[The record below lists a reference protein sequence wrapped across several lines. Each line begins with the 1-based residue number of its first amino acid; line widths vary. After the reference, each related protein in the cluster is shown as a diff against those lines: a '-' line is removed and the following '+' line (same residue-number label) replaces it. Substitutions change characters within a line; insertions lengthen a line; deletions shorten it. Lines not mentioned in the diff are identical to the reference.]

1 MNKNHNMNMKKVLI
15 KNIKRKYLWHVWNKV
30 QYEYEYEDEK
40 KNMNMNPNMNRNSNP
55 NEPKVPL
62 VRV

>member
-30 QYEYEYEDEK
+30 QYEYEYEKTQEYK
-40 KNMNMNPNMNRNSNP
+40 YEFKY
-55 NEPKVPL
+55 E
-62 VRV
+62 